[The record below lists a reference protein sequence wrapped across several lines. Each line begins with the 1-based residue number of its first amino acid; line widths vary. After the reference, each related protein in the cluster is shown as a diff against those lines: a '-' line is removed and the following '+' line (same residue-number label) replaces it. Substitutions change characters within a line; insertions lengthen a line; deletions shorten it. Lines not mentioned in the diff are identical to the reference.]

1 MKHRKKGRKL
11 NRSPKARQALFKTL
25 LNSFF
30 ENGGITTTL
39 AKAKV
44 IQKEIDRLIN
54 KAKEGTLQEKRFIF
68 ASLSPGAAK
77 NLVEKI
83 APQAKNRQSGYS
95 RLFKLGQRQ
104 GDGAMMAKIELVDK
118 IEEKGEE
125 KGKNKKEEKKAEKS
139 SPAKKKRTRRET
151 VKKGSEEK

>member
-30 ENGGITTTL
+30 ENGEITTTL

-54 KAKEGTLQEKRFIF
+54 KAKQGTLQKKRFIF
-68 ASLSPGAAK
+68 ASLSPAAAE

-104 GDGAMMAKIELVDK
+104 GDGAMIAKVELVDK
-118 IEEKGEE
+118 IEEA
-125 KGKNKKEEKKAEKS
+125 EEKKKVIKEKKEAEKS
-139 SPAKKKRTRRET
+139 SPVKKRARRET
-151 VKKGSEEK
+151 VKKGSGEK

>member
-30 ENGGITTTL
+30 ENGEITTTL

-44 IQKEIDRLIN
+44 IQKKIDRLIN
-54 KAKEGTLQEKRFIF
+54 KAKEGTLQKKRFIF
-68 ASLSPGAAK
+68 AFLSPTAAE

-104 GDGAMMAKIELVDK
+104 GDGAMMAKVELVDK
-118 IEEKGEE
+118 IKEV
-125 KGKNKKEEKKAEKS
+125 EEKKKAIKEKKGAEKS

-151 VKKGSEEK
+151 VKKGSEKK

>member
-30 ENGGITTTL
+30 ENGEITTTL

-44 IQKEIDRLIN
+44 IQKKIDQLIN
-54 KAKEGTLQEKRFIF
+54 KAKEGTLQKKRFIF

-104 GDGAMMAKIELVDK
+104 GDGAMMAKVELVDK
-118 IEEKGEE
+118 IKEV
-125 KGKNKKEEKKAEKS
+125 EEKKKAIKEKKGAEKS

-151 VKKGSEEK
+151 VKKGSEKK

>member
-11 NRSPKARQALFKTL
+11 NRSPKARQALLKTL

-30 ENGGITTTL
+30 ENGEITTTL

-44 IQKEIDRLIN
+44 IQKKIDRLIN
-54 KAKEGTLQEKRFIF
+54 KAKEGTLQKKRFIF
-68 ASLSPGAAK
+68 AFLSPTAAE

-104 GDGAMMAKIELVDK
+104 GDGAMMAKVELVDK
-118 IEEKGEE
+118 IEEV
-125 KGKNKKEEKKAEKS
+125 EEKKKAIKEKKGAEKS

>member
-1 MKHRKKGRKL
+1 VKHRKKGRKL

-30 ENGGITTTL
+30 ENGEITTTL

-104 GDGAMMAKIELVDK
+104 GDGAMMAKVELVDK
-118 IEEKGEE
+118 IEEA
-125 KGKNKKEEKKAEKS
+125 EEKKKTIKEKKGAEKS
-139 SPAKKKRTRRET
+139 SPAKEKRTRREA
-151 VKKGSEEK
+151 VKKGSEGK

>member
-1 MKHRKKGRKL
+1 VKHRKKGRKL
-11 NRSPKARQALFKTL
+11 NRSPKARQALLKTL

-30 ENGGITTTL
+30 ENGEITTTL

-44 IQKEIDRLIN
+44 IQKKIDRLIN
-54 KAKEGTLQEKRFIF
+54 KAKEGTLQKKRFIF
-68 ASLSPGAAK
+68 AFLSPTAAE

-104 GDGAMMAKIELVDK
+104 GDGAMMAKVELVDK
-118 IEEKGEE
+118 IKEV
-125 KGKNKKEEKKAEKS
+125 EEKKKAIKEKKGAEKS

-151 VKKGSEEK
+151 VKKGSEKK

>member
-30 ENGGITTTL
+30 ENGEITTTL

-44 IQKEIDRLIN
+44 IQKDVDRLIN

-104 GDGAMMAKIELVDK
+104 GDGAMMAKVELVDK
-118 IEEKGEE
+118 IEEA
-125 KGKNKKEEKKAEKS
+125 EEKKEAIKEKKRAEKS
-139 SPAKKKRTRRET
+139 SSAKKERTRRET

>member
-30 ENGGITTTL
+30 ENGEITTTL

-44 IQKEIDRLIN
+44 IQKDVDRLIN

-68 ASLSPGAAK
+68 ASLSPAAAK

-104 GDGAMMAKIELVDK
+104 GDGAMMAKVELVDK
-118 IEEKGEE
+118 IEDV
-125 KGKNKKEEKKAEKS
+125 EEKKKAIKEKKGAEKS
-139 SPAKKKRTRRET
+139 SSAKKERTRRET
-151 VKKGSEEK
+151 VKKGSAEK

>member
-30 ENGGITTTL
+30 ENGEITTTL

-54 KAKEGTLQEKRFIF
+54 KAKQGTLQKKRFIF
-68 ASLSPGAAK
+68 ASLSPAAAE

-104 GDGAMMAKIELVDK
+104 GDGAMMAKVELVDK
-118 IEEKGEE
+118 IEEV
-125 KGKNKKEEKKAEKS
+125 EEKKKAIKEKKGAEKS

-151 VKKGSEEK
+151 VKKGSKEK

>member
-30 ENGGITTTL
+30 ENGEITTTL

-44 IQKEIDRLIN
+44 IQKKIDQLIN
-54 KAKEGTLQEKRFIF
+54 KAKEGTLQKKRFIF
-68 ASLSPGAAK
+68 ASLSPVAAK

-104 GDGAMMAKIELVDK
+104 GDGAMMAKVELVDK
-118 IEEKGEE
+118 IEEV
-125 KGKNKKEEKKAEKS
+125 EEKKKAIKEKKGAEKS

>member
-30 ENGGITTTL
+30 ENGEITTTL

-54 KAKEGTLQEKRFIF
+54 KAKEGTLQKKRFIF
-68 ASLSPGAAK
+68 AYLSPAAAE

-83 APQAKNRQSGYS
+83 APQVKNRQSGYS

-104 GDGAMMAKIELVDK
+104 GDGAMMAKVELVDK
-118 IEEKGEE
+118 IEEV
-125 KGKNKKEEKKAEKS
+125 EEKKKAIKEKKGAEKS

-151 VKKGSEEK
+151 VKKGSGEK

>member
-1 MKHRKKGRKL
+1 VKHRKKGRKL

-30 ENGGITTTL
+30 ENGEITTTL

-44 IQKEIDRLIN
+44 IQKDVDRLIN

-104 GDGAMMAKIELVDK
+104 GDGAMMAKVELVDK
-118 IEEKGEE
+118 IEEA
-125 KGKNKKEEKKAEKS
+125 EEKKEAIKEKKRAEKS
-139 SPAKKKRTRRET
+139 SSAKKERTRRET

>member
-1 MKHRKKGRKL
+1 VKHRKKGRKL

-30 ENGGITTTL
+30 ENGEITTTL

-44 IQKEIDRLIN
+44 IQKKIDQLIN
-54 KAKEGTLQEKRFIF
+54 KAKEGTLQKKRFIF
-68 ASLSPGAAK
+68 ASLSPAAAK

-83 APQAKNRQSGYS
+83 APQVKNRQSGYS

-104 GDGAMMAKIELVDK
+104 GDGAMMAKVELVDK
-118 IEEKGEE
+118 IEEV
-125 KGKNKKEEKKAEKS
+125 EEKKKAIKEKKGAEKS

>member
-11 NRSPKARQALFKTL
+11 NRSPKARQALFTTL

-30 ENGGITTTL
+30 ENGEITTTL

-44 IQKEIDRLIN
+44 IQKKIDQLIN
-54 KAKEGTLQEKRFIF
+54 KAKEETLPKKRFIF
-68 ASLSPGAAK
+68 ASLSPAAAK

-104 GDGAMMAKIELVDK
+104 GDGAMMAKVELVDK
-118 IEEKGEE
+118 IEKV
-125 KGKNKKEEKKAEKS
+125 EEKKKTIKEKKGAEKS
-139 SPAKKKRTRRET
+139 SSAKKERTRRET
-151 VKKGSEEK
+151 VKKGSAEK

>member
-30 ENGGITTTL
+30 ENGEITTTL

-44 IQKEIDRLIN
+44 IQKKIDQLIN
-54 KAKEGTLQEKRFIF
+54 KAKEGALQEKRFIF

-104 GDGAMMAKIELVDK
+104 GDGAMMAKVELVDK
-118 IEEKGEE
+118 IEEA
-125 KGKNKKEEKKAEKS
+125 EEKKEAIKEKKGAEKS
-139 SPAKKKRTRRET
+139 SSAKKERTRRET
-151 VKKGSEEK
+151 VKKGSAEK